1 MGPDAPLEIDGIDT
15 EAGVKRLGGK
25 RERYESLLRKFAAK
39 QSGSVVAVRTA
50 LAAGDH
56 AGAERELHSLKGA
69 AGSLGAIAIA
79 ERVAECEHALK
90 EGGDVEP
97 SLKTLEESLTAG
109 VAAIRSRL
117 PE

>member
-1 MGPDAPLEIDGIDT
+1 LGPDAPLEIDGIDT

-90 EGGDVEP
+90 KGGDVEP
-97 SLKTLEESLTAG
+97 SLNTLEESLAAG

>member
-1 MGPDAPLEIDGIDT
+1 LGPNAPLEIDGIDT

-79 ERVAECEHALK
+79 GVAECEHALK

-97 SLKTLEESLTAG
+97 SLKTLEESLAAG